1 MTTTDLLAGA
11 ATRDITPAL
20 GERPVFLAGFGRDRR
35 ATAVES
41 PLAVRALS
49 LRLGERSAAL
59 VVCDLIGLGRGDV
72 DEVRAAL
79 AARGADGRALI
90 VACTHTHSGP
100 DTLGLW
106 GPDERTS
113 GVDPVYLA
121 RVKAAVVEAALEALA
136 FACPAQL
143 RAATTHLPGQI
154 ANLRDPG
161 VVDDELAALQFVKP
175 DGEVIATLVNL
186 ACHPEVLDGHS
197 TLVSADYAG
206 HAVRALEEA
215 VGGAALHLSGALGG
229 MLSPATG
236 ERTPAGA
243 AAMGRA
249 YAQAALAALADAPLT
264 DVTRLDLRRA
274 EVSIPLRN
282 PLLDAARQ
290 ASLLRPRP
298 GDEIATT
305 AAYLDMGPA
314 QVACVP
320 GELLPRL
327 GFQLKAAM
335 PGPCRMIAGLADD
348 EIGYILPDDEF
359 TAPTDYRDPGAH
371 YEESMSVAP
380 DAGARVMRALL
391 GLTGGSQRGESGRC
405 G

>member
-1 MTTTDLLAGA
+1 MTTADLLAGA

-20 GERPVFLAGFGRDRR
+20 GERPVFLAGFGRNRR
-35 ATAVES
+35 ATGVES
-41 PLAVRALS
+41 PLSVRALS
-49 LRLGERSAAL
+49 LRLGEQSAAL
-59 VVCDLIGLGRGDV
+59 VTCDLIGLGRPDV
-72 DEVRAAL
+72 DEVRAAVS
-79 AARGADGRALI
+79 ARGANGRTLI

-136 FACPAQL
+136 FACPARL
-143 RAATTHLPGQI
+143 RAATARLPGQI

-175 DGEVIATLVNL
+175 DGEVIATLLGL
-186 ACHPEVLDGHS
+186 ACHPEVLDGNS
-197 TLVSADYAG
+197 TRLSADYAG
-206 HAVRALEEA
+206 HAVRAVEEA
-215 VGGAALHLSGALGG
+215 AGGTALHLSGALGG
-229 MLSPATG
+229 MLSPATP

-243 AAMGRA
+243 AALGQA
-249 YAQAALAALADAPLT
+249 YAGAALAALADAPLT

-274 EVSIPLRN
+274 EVIIPLRN
-282 PLLDAARQ
+282 PLLAEARR
-290 ASLLRPRP
+290 AGVLRPRP

-305 AAYLDMGPA
+305 VAYLDLGPA

-327 GFQLKAAM
+327 GFALKAAM
-335 PGPCRMIAGLADD
+335 PGPCRLIAGLADD
-348 EIGYILPDDEF
+348 EIGYIVPDDEF
-359 TAPTDYRDPGAH
+359 AAPADYREPGAH

-380 DAGARVMRALL
+380 DAGSRVMRTLL
-391 GLTGGSQRGESGRC
+391 ELIGRQ
-405 G
+405 